1 MQIKVGAES
10 ICLNEK
16 LEALI
21 GILRKGKYE
30 FADEKVCQ
38 EHMAEHFEA
47 IGLRFEREYHLSD
60 GSSIID
66 FFFPNSGLGIEVKA
80 SKSWNKMS
88 VFRQC
93 ERYCLN
99 PEVNGLILATAK
111 PQGLPE
117 SIEGKPARVYF
128 LGGSAL

>member
-10 ICLNEK
+10 ICLNDK

-38 EHMAEHFEA
+38 EHMAKHFESL
-47 IGLRFEREYHLSD
+47 GLRFEREYRLSD
-60 GSSIID
+60 GRSIID
-66 FFFPNSGLGIEVKA
+66 FFFPNSGIGLEVKA
-80 SKSWNKMS
+80 SKAWNKMG
-88 VFRQC
+88 VYRQC

-99 PEVNGLILATAK
+99 SEVAGLILATAK

-117 SIEGKPARVYF
+117 HIEGKPTRFYH
-128 LGGSAL
+128 LGENGL